1 MTSKVALSPGTLFG
15 RGPQTAA
22 GIQFDFPA
30 HGSGGSTL
38 QVDLYGAIGI
48 IEAVSPADCRD
59 DRAFG
64 HRVLDLSLILDRFQ
78 IVEMEFPLS
87 V

>member
-38 QVDLYGAIGI
+38 KIDLYGAIGI
-48 IEAVSPADCRD
+48 IEPVAPSDGRD

-64 HRVLDLSLILDRFQ
+64 HRVLDLSLIHDRFQ
-78 IVEMEFPLS
+78 IVELKFPLG